1 MTARDKTAQTWVQAT
16 DEIRGKVGKTA
27 VDYGFAY
34 MFGHVNRI
42 DNAPLDSSHFIY
54 LDETIP
60 FYEIVVHGLIPY
72 TARAANLRDD
82 STTEMLRMLEYGAL
96 PSLELTNAPTSN
108 LQRTMEDRLWSSELS
123 EWLQPSTKE
132 YKAIK
137 DVYAQIANKAITNHE
152 KLGQGVYRTTYENG
166 TQVLVNYGTDAVH
179 LAGISIPALGYTFQT
194 GGK

>member
-1 MTARDKTAQTWVQAT
+1 ML
-16 DEIRGKVGKTA
+16 
-27 VDYGFAY
+27 
-34 MFGHVNRI
+34 GHVNRI

-60 FYEIVVHGLIPY
+60 FYQIVLHGLIPY

-82 STTEMLRMLEYGAL
+82 SATEMLRMLEYGAL

-137 DVYAQIANKAITNHE
+137 DLYAQIANKAITNHE

-166 TQVLVNYGTDAVH
+166 TQVLVNYGTDAVN